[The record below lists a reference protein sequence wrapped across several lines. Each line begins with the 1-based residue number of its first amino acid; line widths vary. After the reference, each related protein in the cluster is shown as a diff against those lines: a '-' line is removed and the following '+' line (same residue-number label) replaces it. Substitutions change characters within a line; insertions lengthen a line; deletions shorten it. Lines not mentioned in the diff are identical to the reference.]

1 MTNTLTV
8 NQYFKVRGELR
19 YKYFDQP
26 NALQFTTIPQFGIK
40 GYAYVADNLSDLY
53 FFHYYLNPKS
63 QNTQSSQLLT
73 KLEQTIQK
81 IINREIEQP
90 PINFQN
96 IYIYLEKLPSKIESA
111 NAYFDRTANI
121 LNNQQVIKTL
131 FAKYKDALLSLN
143 QISNNQQLWI

>member
-1 MTNTLTV
+1 MSNTLTV
-8 NQYFKVRGELR
+8 NQYFKIRGKLR

-26 NALQFTTIPQFGIK
+26 NALQFTTIPQFDIK
-40 GYAYVADNLSDLY
+40 GHAYVAENLSDLY
-53 FFHYYLNPKS
+53 FFHYYFNPKS

-111 NAYFDRTANI
+111 NAYFDPTTNI

-143 QISNNQQLWI
+143 QISNNQQLWL

>member
-40 GYAYVADNLSDLY
+40 GYAYVAENLSDLY

-81 IINREIEQP
+81 SSIG
-90 PINFQN
+90 
-96 IYIYLEKLPSKIESA
+96 K
-111 NAYFDRTANI
+111 
-121 LNNQQVIKTL
+121 LNNHLLIFKTFTYIL
-131 FAKYKDALLSLN
+131 KNYHQKLKAQMFILTVLL
-143 QISNNQQLWI
+143 IS

>member
-8 NQYFKVRGELR
+8 GQYFKLRGELR

-26 NALQFTTIPQFGIK
+26 NALQFTTIPQFDIK
-40 GYAYVADNLSDLY
+40 GHVYVAENLSDLY
-53 FFHYYLNPKS
+53 FFHYYFNPKS

-81 IINREIEQP
+81 IINRKIEQP

-96 IYIYLEKLPSKIESA
+96 IYEYFKKLPSNIESA
-111 NAYFDRTANI
+111 NAYFDPTANI